1 MEECIERVKR
11 LQVIFFM
18 SSKIEYTVLYIAPRK
33 TSHSQYAVVTDYILY
48 ET

>member
-11 LQVIFFM
+11 LQVIFFRVPK
-18 SSKIEYTVLYIAPRK
+18 SNIQYYTLHHEK